1 MQTGYRL
8 TYQGYDILA
17 LKTLLTRGHIAAV
30 RFVFL
35 RPLAHALFISM
46 VSVIFWGM
54 QRTPPFPNHQPTTH
68 THTPSLQPPHCQ
80 KQQQVG
86 QKVGVGKESD
96 IYLAQ
101 TEAGE
106 EVILKFHRLGR
117 VSFRAVKNVRMYG
130 VLLVFWMGGGV
141 MGCVCLGLG

>member
-1 MQTGYRL
+1 MLYPLVVLPPLLYLRHGV
-8 TYQGYDILA
+8 GDF
-17 LKTLLTRGHIAAV
+17 LKDDVHN
-30 RFVFL
+30 
-35 RPLAHALFISM
+35 H
-46 VSVIFWGM
+46 
-54 QRTPPFPNHQPTTH
+54 PPPTQPTTKH
-68 THTPSLQPPHCQ
+68 QNTKTPP
-80 KQQQVG
+80 KKQVG

-101 TEAGE
+101 TEGGE

-130 VLLVFWMGGGV
+130 VLLVFWMGGGGGGV